1 MDQWLK
7 EIEKY
12 KEDSNKYYQATC
24 KVNLR
29 KPKKSLKIYDD
40 NFNLKKKSHTKKRSS
55 HHHIR
60 EDRKT
65 MKMTQLKNR

>member
-12 KEDSNKYYQATC
+12 KEDSNKYYQTTC

-29 KPKKSLKIYDD
+29 KPKKLLKIYDD
-40 NFNLKKKSHTKKRSS
+40 NFNLKKKVTPKKDQVTIISER
-55 HHHIR
+55 IER
-60 EDRKT
+60 
-65 MKMTQLKNR
+65 Q